1 MPTLI
6 IAEKPS
12 VARGIADAVGARER
26 RDGYIEGAGYL
37 ISWCR
42 GHIIDLDFPQ
52 DYPQWSGHWSM
63 SQLPMIPDTWRW
75 GVTAPEQY
83 KVLKGLLGRA
93 DVDLVINAC
102 DADREGEGI
111 FRRVWSYSG
120 CRKPVRRFWSTSLV
134 PEQVRADLAAA
145 KPQSDYDGLADAA
158 EGRAKADWL
167 VGLNASRALSCLYEG
182 SRLSAGRVQTPT
194 LALVVERT
202 RAIHNFKSVPFFQ
215 VECSVGRTG
224 RVRLLG
230 EKLTMRQEAEHRAQA
245 AVGSQCRLVK
255 VERKQ
260 EKCRAP
266 KLYDLT
272 GLQRDAST
280 RAGLTA
286 EDTLNALQSLYEK
299 KLATYPRTESRYI
312 GESDIPEAE
321 RTLAAIAVPGIV
333 GEAAAAG
340 FDASRADVARVA
352 DDSKVH
358 GHGAI
363 LPTALLGPKEMA
375 KLEGAERAVAVLI
388 CCRLMAATMDAATR
402 LKTKVEADINGD
414 AYTASGSTVT
424 DASWIAVDDACRA
437 AVASGGKSAEGEA
450 DDEAQDIPADI
461 AQGDTFTVGE
471 DDVRVK
477 DGKTTPPKPY
487 TDATLLSAM
496 EHAGRSIEDRELKAA
511 IEDDS
516 LHSGGLGTPAT
527 RASMIEKLIEAKY
540 IRRRGKTLTA
550 TERGETLID
559 IVCDSLK
566 TPELTAKWELSLSHI
581 ERGEGSLPDFLSG
594 IEGYTAA
601 VVSDLERGFDP
612 AQAAAVSGR
621 EELCPCPACG
631 APIVL
636 SRSGKQWQCSSSK
649 WAGKEEGWRLLQGC
663 GVKLNIVQNGKK
675 LTKSQCKSILSGK
688 TVHLTGLAKKDGS
701 GTFDTDARLGP
712 APYTGFVEFCR
723 SERTGGGRA
732 AGTGRPGARRAR
744 GKR

>member
-12 VARGIADAVGARER
+12 VARGIADAVGAHER
-26 RDGYIEGAGYL
+26 RDGYIEGGGYL

-52 DYPQWSGHWSM
+52 NYPQWSGHWSM
-63 SQLPMIPDTWRW
+63 SQLPMIPERWRW
-75 GVTAPEQY
+75 SVTAPEQY
-83 KVLKGLLGRA
+83 KVLKGLLDRA
-93 DVDLVINAC
+93 DVELVVNAC

-111 FRRVWSYSG
+111 FRRVWTHSD
-120 CRKPVRRFWSTSLV
+120 CKKPVRRFWSTSLV
-134 PEQVRADLAAA
+134 PEQVRTDLAHA
-145 KPQSDYDGLADAA
+145 KPLSDYDGLADAA

-202 RAIHNFKSVPFFQ
+202 RAIRDFKSVPFFQ
-215 VECSVGRTG
+215 VECSVGRTAH
-224 RVRLLG
+224 VRLAG
-230 EKLTMRQEAEHRAQA
+230 EKLKTRQEAERRAHA
-245 AVGSQCRLVK
+245 VVGSQCAILK
-255 VERKQ
+255 VERRQ

-286 EDTLNALQSLYEK
+286 EETLNALQTLYEK

-312 GESDIPEAE
+312 GESDIPETA
-321 RTLAAIAVPGIV
+321 RVLSVIAVPGIV

-340 FDASRADVARVA
+340 FDASRSDVARVA

-363 LPTALLGPKEMA
+363 LPTALLDAKEMA
-375 KLEGAERAVAVLI
+375 KLDGAERSVAILI
-388 CCRLMAATMDAATR
+388 CCRLMAATMDPATK
-402 LKTKVEADINGD
+402 LKTKVEGEINGD

-424 DASWIAVDDACRA
+424 DASWIAVDEACRA
-437 AVASGGKSAEGEA
+437 ALAGGGKAAEDE

-461 AQGDTFTVGE
+461 EQGDSFTVADG
-471 DDVRVK
+471 DVRVK

-516 LHSGGLGTPAT
+516 MHSGGLGTPAT

-540 IRRRGKTLTA
+540 IRRRGKTLAA
-550 TERGETLID
+550 TERGETLIG

-566 TPELTAKWELSLSHI
+566 TPELTAKWELALSHI
-581 ERGEGSLPDFLSG
+581 ERGEGSLSDFLSG

-612 AQAAAVSGR
+612 ARAAAVSGR
-621 EELCPCPACG
+621 EELCRCPVCD

-675 LTKSQCKSILSGK
+675 LTKSQAKAILSGK

-701 GTFDTDARLGP
+701 GTFDTDAKLGE

-723 SERTGGGRA
+723 GERPGGGTGGAGRA
-732 AGTGRPGARRAR
+732 GARRAR

>member
-12 VARGIADAVGARER
+12 VARGIADAVGAHER
-26 RDGYIEGAGYL
+26 RDGYIEGGGYL

-52 DYPQWSGHWSM
+52 
-63 SQLPMIPDTWRW
+63 
-75 GVTAPEQY
+75 
-83 KVLKGLLGRA
+83 
-93 DVDLVINAC
+93 NAC

-111 FRRVWSYSG
+111 FRRVWTHSG
-120 CRKPVRRFWSTSLV
+120 CKKPVRRFWSTSLV
-134 PEQVRADLAAA
+134 PEQVRTDLAHA
-145 KPQSDYDGLADAA
+145 KPLSDYDGLADAA

-202 RAIHNFKSVPFFQ
+202 RAIRGFKSVPFFQ
-215 VECSVGRTG
+215 VGRTAH
-224 RVRLLG
+224 VRLAG
-230 EKLTMRQEAEHRAQA
+230 EKLKTRQEAERRAHA
-245 AVGSQCRLVK
+245 AVGSQCAILK
-255 VERKQ
+255 VERRQ

-286 EDTLNALQSLYEK
+286 EETLNALQTLYEK

-312 GESDIPEAE
+312 GESDIPETA
-321 RTLAAIAVPGIV
+321 RVLSAIAVPGIV

-340 FDASRADVARVA
+340 FDASRSDVARVA

-363 LPTALLGPKEMA
+363 LPTALLDAKEMA
-375 KLEGAERAVAVLI
+375 ALAGAERAVAILI
-388 CCRLMAATMDAATR
+388 CCRLMAATMDPATK
-402 LKTKVEADINGD
+402 LKTKVEGEVNGD

-424 DASWIAVDDACRA
+424 DASWIAVDEACRA
-437 AVASGGKSAEGEA
+437 AAAGGGKAAEDE
-450 DDEAQDIPADI
+450 DDEAQDIPADLE
-461 AQGDTFTVGE
+461 QGDSFTVADG
-471 DDVRVK
+471 DVRVK

-516 LHSGGLGTPAT
+516 MHSGGLGTPAT
-527 RASMIEKLIEAKY
+527 RARMIEKLIEAKY
-540 IRRRGKTLTA
+540 IRRRGKTLSA

-566 TPELTAKWELSLSHI
+566 TPELTAKWELSLSHV
-581 ERGEGSLPDFLSG
+581 ERGEGSLSDFLSG

-621 EELCPCPACG
+621 EELCRCPACG

-636 SRSGKQWQCSSSK
+636 SRSGRQWQCSSSK

-663 GVKLNIVQNGKK
+663 GVKLNIVQNGRK
-675 LTKSQCKSILSGK
+675 LTKSQAKSILSGG
-688 TVHLTGLAKKDGS
+688 TVHLTGLSKKDGS
-701 GTFDTDARLGP
+701 GTFDTDAKLGA

-723 SERTGGGRA
+723 SEKPGGSAGRTGS
-732 AGTGRPGARRAR
+732 RRR
-744 GKR
+744 GGKR

>member
-12 VARGIADAVGARER
+12 VARGIADAVGAHER
-26 RDGYIEGAGYL
+26 RDGYIEGGGYL

-52 DYPQWSGHWSM
+52 NYPQWSGHWSM
-63 SQLPMIPDTWRW
+63 SQLPMIPERWRW
-75 GVTAPEQY
+75 SVTAPEQY
-83 KVLKGLLGRA
+83 KVLKGLLDRA
-93 DVDLVINAC
+93 DVELVVNAC

-111 FRRVWSYSG
+111 FRRVWTHSG
-120 CRKPVRRFWSTSLV
+120 CKKPVRRFWSTSLV
-134 PEQVRADLAAA
+134 PEQVRTDLAHA
-145 KPQSDYDGLADAA
+145 KPLSDYDGLADAA

-202 RAIHNFKSVPFFQ
+202 RAIRDFKSVPFFQ
-215 VECSVGRTG
+215 VECSVGRTAH
-224 RVRLLG
+224 VRLAG
-230 EKLTMRQEAEHRAQA
+230 EKLKTRQEAERRAHA
-245 AVGSQCRLVK
+245 VVGSQCAILK
-255 VERKQ
+255 VERRQ

-286 EDTLNALQSLYEK
+286 EETLNALQTLYEK

-312 GESDIPEAE
+312 GESDIPETA
-321 RTLAAIAVPGIV
+321 RVLSAIAVPGIV
-333 GEAAAAG
+333 GEPAAAG
-340 FDASRADVARVA
+340 FDASRSDIARVA

-363 LPTALLGPKEMA
+363 LPTALLDAKEMA
-375 KLEGAERAVAVLI
+375 KLDGAERSVAILI
-388 CCRLMAATMDAATR
+388 CCRLMAATMDPATK
-402 LKTKVEADINGD
+402 LKAKVEAEICGD

-424 DASWIAVDDACRA
+424 DASWIAVDEACRTA
-437 AVASGGKSAEGEA
+437 LADGGKAPDDE
-450 DDEAQDIPADI
+450 DEAQAIPADI
-461 AQGDTFTVGE
+461 EQGDSFTVGE
-471 DDVRVK
+471 GDVRVK

-511 IEDDS
+511 IENDS
-516 LHSGGLGTPAT
+516 MHSGGLGTPAT
-527 RASMIEKLIEAKY
+527 RASMIEKLIKAKY
-540 IRRRGKTLTA
+540 IRRRGKTLSA

-566 TPELTAKWELSLSHI
+566 TPELTAKWELSLSHV
-581 ERGEGSLPDFLSG
+581 ERGEGSLSDFLSG

-601 VVSDLERGFDP
+601 VVSDLEGGFDP

-621 EELCPCPACG
+621 EELCRCPACG

-675 LTKSQCKSILSGK
+675 LTKSQAKAILSGK
-688 TVHLTGLAKKDGS
+688 TVHLTGLSKKDGS
-701 GTFDTDARLGP
+701 GTFDTDAKLGE

-723 SERTGGGRA
+723 GERPDGGTGGAGRTG
-732 AGTGRPGARRAR
+732 TRRAR

>member
-12 VARGIADAVGARER
+12 VARGIADAVGAHER
-26 RDGYIEGAGYL
+26 RDGYIEGGGYL

-52 DYPQWSGHWSM
+52 NYPQWSGHWSM
-63 SQLPMIPDTWRW
+63 SQLPMIPERWRW
-75 GVTAPEQY
+75 SVTAPEQY
-83 KVLKGLLGRA
+83 KVLKGLLDRA
-93 DVDLVINAC
+93 DVELVVNAC

-111 FRRVWSYSG
+111 FRRVWTHSG
-120 CRKPVRRFWSTSLV
+120 CKKPVRRFWSTSLV
-134 PEQVRADLAAA
+134 PEQVRTDLAHA
-145 KPQSDYDGLADAA
+145 KPLSDYDGLADAA

-202 RAIHNFKSVPFFQ
+202 RAIRDFKSVPFFQ
-215 VECSVGRTG
+215 VECSVGRTAH
-224 RVRLLG
+224 VRLAG
-230 EKLTMRQEAEHRAQA
+230 EKLKTRQEAERRAHA
-245 AVGSQCRLVK
+245 VVGSQCAILK
-255 VERKQ
+255 VERRQ
-260 EKCRAP
+260 EKYRAP

-286 EDTLNALQSLYEK
+286 EETLNALQTLYEK

-312 GESDIPEAE
+312 GESDIPETA
-321 RTLAAIAVPGIV
+321 RVLSAIAVPGIV
-333 GEAAAAG
+333 GEAAAAE
-340 FDASRADVARVA
+340 FDASRSDVARVA

-363 LPTALLGPKEMA
+363 LPTALLDAKEMA
-375 KLEGAERAVAVLI
+375 ALAGAERAVAILI
-388 CCRLMAATMDAATR
+388 CCRLMAATMDPATK
-402 LKTKVEADINGD
+402 LKTKVEGEVNGD

-424 DASWIAVDDACRA
+424 DASWIAVDEACRA
-437 AVASGGKSAEGEA
+437 ALAGGGKAAEDE
-450 DDEAQDIPADI
+450 DDEAQDIPADLE
-461 AQGDTFTVGE
+461 QGDSFTVADG
-471 DDVRVK
+471 DVRVK

-516 LHSGGLGTPAT
+516 MHSGGLGTPAT
-527 RASMIEKLIEAKY
+527 RARMIEKLIEAKY
-540 IRRRGKTLTA
+540 IRRRGKTLSA

-566 TPELTAKWELSLSHI
+566 TPELTAKWELSLSHV
-581 ERGEGSLPDFLSG
+581 ERGEGSLSDFLSG

-601 VVSDLERGFDP
+601 VVSDLERGF
-612 AQAAAVSGR
+612 AAV
-621 EELCPCPACG
+621 
-631 APIVL
+631 
-636 SRSGKQWQCSSSK
+636 KQ
-649 WAGKEEGWRLLQGC
+649 G
-663 GVKLNIVQNGKK
+663 
-675 LTKSQCKSILSGK
+675 
-688 TVHLTGLAKKDGS
+688 
-701 GTFDTDARLGP
+701 
-712 APYTGFVEFCR
+712 
-723 SERTGGGRA
+723 
-732 AGTGRPGARRAR
+732 
-744 GKR
+744 

>member
-12 VARGIADAVGARER
+12 VARGIADAVGAHER
-26 RDGYIEGAGYL
+26 RDGYIEGGGYL

-52 DYPQWSGHWSM
+52 NYPQWSGHWSM
-63 SQLPMIPDTWRW
+63 SQLPMIPERWRW
-75 GVTAPEQY
+75 SVTAPEQY
-83 KVLKGLLGRA
+83 KVLKGLLDRA
-93 DVDLVINAC
+93 DVELVVNAC

-111 FRRVWSYSG
+111 FRRVWTHSG
-120 CRKPVRRFWSTSLV
+120 CKKPVRRFWSTSLV
-134 PEQVRADLAAA
+134 PEQVRTDLAHAN
-145 KPQSDYDGLADAA
+145 PLSDYDGLADAA

-202 RAIHNFKSVPFFQ
+202 RAIRGFKSVPFFQ
-215 VECSVGRTG
+215 VECSVGRTAH
-224 RVRLLG
+224 VRLAG
-230 EKLTMRQEAEHRAQA
+230 EKLKTRQEAERRAHA
-245 AVGSQCRLVK
+245 AVGSQCAILK
-255 VERKQ
+255 VERRQ

-286 EDTLNALQSLYEK
+286 EETLNALQTLYEK

-312 GESDIPEAE
+312 GESDIPETA
-321 RTLAAIAVPGIV
+321 RVLSAIAVPGIV

-340 FDASRADVARVA
+340 FDASRSDVARVA

-363 LPTALLGPKEMA
+363 LPTALLDAKEMA
-375 KLEGAERAVAVLI
+375 ALAGAERAVAILI
-388 CCRLMAATMDAATR
+388 CCRLMAATMDPATK
-402 LKTKVEADINGD
+402 LKTKVED
-414 AYTASGSTVT
+414 
-424 DASWIAVDDACRA
+424 
-437 AVASGGKSAEGEA
+437 E
-450 DDEAQDIPADI
+450 DDEAQDIPADLE
-461 AQGDTFTVGE
+461 QGDSFTVADG
-471 DDVRVK
+471 DVRVK

-516 LHSGGLGTPAT
+516 MHSGGLGTPAT
-527 RASMIEKLIEAKY
+527 RARMIEKLIEAKY
-540 IRRRGKTLTA
+540 IRRRGKTLSA

-566 TPELTAKWELSLSHI
+566 TPELTAKWELSLSHV
-581 ERGEGSLPDFLSG
+581 ERGEGSLSDFLSG

-601 VVSDLERGFDP
+601 VVSDLEGGFDP

-621 EELCPCPACG
+621 EELCRCPACG

-663 GVKLNIVQNGKK
+663 GVKLNIVQNGRK
-675 LTKSQCKSILSGK
+675 LTKSQAKSILSGG
-688 TVHLTGLAKKDGS
+688 TVHLTGLSKKDGS
-701 GTFDTDARLGP
+701 GTFDTDAKLGA

-723 SERTGGGRA
+723 SEKPGGSAGRTGS
-732 AGTGRPGARRAR
+732 RRR
-744 GKR
+744 GGKR

>member
-12 VARGIADAVGARER
+12 VARGIADAVGAHER
-26 RDGYIEGAGYL
+26 RDGYIEGGGYL

-52 DYPQWSGHWSM
+52 NYPQWSGHWSM
-63 SQLPMIPDTWRW
+63 SQLPMIPERWRW
-75 GVTAPEQY
+75 SVTAPEQY
-83 KVLKGLLGRA
+83 KVLKGLLDRA
-93 DVDLVINAC
+93 DVELVVNAC

-111 FRRVWSYSG
+111 FRRVWTHSG
-120 CRKPVRRFWSTSLV
+120 CKKPVRRFWSTSLV
-134 PEQVRADLAAA
+134 PEQVRTDLAHA
-145 KPQSDYDGLADAA
+145 KPLSDYDGLADAA

-202 RAIHNFKSVPFFQ
+202 RAIRGFKSVPFFQ
-215 VECSVGRTG
+215 VECSVGRTAH
-224 RVRLLG
+224 VRLAG
-230 EKLTMRQEAEHRAQA
+230 EKLKTRQEAERRAHA
-245 AVGSQCRLVK
+245 AVGSQCAILK
-255 VERKQ
+255 VERRQ

-286 EDTLNALQSLYEK
+286 EETLNALQTLYEK

-312 GESDIPEAE
+312 GESDIPETA
-321 RTLAAIAVPGIV
+321 RVLSAIAVPGIV

-340 FDASRADVARVA
+340 FDASRSDVARVA

-363 LPTALLGPKEMA
+363 LPTALLDAKEMA
-375 KLEGAERAVAVLI
+375 ALAGAERAVAILI
-388 CCRLMAATMDAATR
+388 CCRLMAATMDPATK
-402 LKTKVEADINGD
+402 LKTKVEGEVNGD

-424 DASWIAVDDACRA
+424 DASWIAVDEACRA
-437 AVASGGKSAEGEA
+437 ALAGGGKAAEDE

-461 AQGDTFTVGE
+461 EQGDSFTVADG
-471 DDVRVK
+471 DVRVK

-516 LHSGGLGTPAT
+516 MHSGGLGTPAT
-527 RASMIEKLIEAKY
+527 RARMIEKLIEAKY
-540 IRRRGKTLTA
+540 IRRRGKTLSA

-566 TPELTAKWELSLSHI
+566 TPELTAKWELSLSHV
-581 ERGEGSLPDFLSG
+581 ERGEGSLSDFLSG

-621 EELCPCPACG
+621 EELCRCPACG

-636 SRSGKQWQCSSSK
+636 SRSGRQWQCSSSK

-663 GVKLNIVQNGKK
+663 GVKLNIVQNGRK
-675 LTKSQCKSILSGK
+675 LTKSQAKAILSGK
-688 TVHLTGLAKKDGS
+688 TVHLTGLSKKDGS
-701 GTFDTDARLGP
+701 GTFDTDAKLGA

-723 SERTGGGRA
+723 SEKPGGSAGRTGS
-732 AGTGRPGARRAR
+732 RRR
-744 GKR
+744 GGKR

>member
-12 VARGIADAVGARER
+12 VARGIADAVGAHER
-26 RDGYIEGAGYL
+26 RDGYIEGGGYL

-52 DYPQWSGHWSM
+52 NYPQWSGHWSM
-63 SQLPMIPDTWRW
+63 SQLPMIPERWRW
-75 GVTAPEQY
+75 SVTAPEQY
-83 KVLKGLLGRA
+83 KVLKGLLDRA
-93 DVDLVINAC
+93 DVELVVNAC

-111 FRRVWSYSG
+111 FRRVWTHSG
-120 CRKPVRRFWSTSLV
+120 CKKPVRRFWSTSLV
-134 PEQVRADLAAA
+134 PEPVRTDLAHA
-145 KPQSDYDGLADAA
+145 KPLSDYDGLADAA

-202 RAIHNFKSVPFFQ
+202 RAIRDFKSVPFFQ
-215 VECSVGRTG
+215 VECSVGRTAH
-224 RVRLLG
+224 VRLAG
-230 EKLTMRQEAEHRAQA
+230 EKLKTRQEAERRAHA
-245 AVGSQCRLVK
+245 AVGSQCAILK
-255 VERKQ
+255 VERRQ

-286 EDTLNALQSLYEK
+286 EETLNALQTLYEK

-312 GESDIPEAE
+312 GESDIPETT
-321 RTLAAIAVPGIV
+321 RVLSAIAVPGIV

-340 FDASRADVARVA
+340 FDASRSDVARVA

-363 LPTALLGPKEMA
+363 LPTALLDAKEMA
-375 KLEGAERAVAVLI
+375 KL
-388 CCRLMAATMDAATR
+388 
-402 LKTKVEADINGD
+402 
-414 AYTASGSTVT
+414 
-424 DASWIAVDDACRA
+424 
-437 AVASGGKSAEGEA
+437 GGKAAEDE

-461 AQGDTFTVGE
+461 EQGDSFTVADG
-471 DDVRVK
+471 DVRVK

-516 LHSGGLGTPAT
+516 MHSGGLGTPAT
-527 RASMIEKLIEAKY
+527 RARMIEKLIEAKY
-540 IRRRGKTLTA
+540 IRRRGKTLSA

-566 TPELTAKWELSLSHI
+566 TPELTAKWELSLSHV
-581 ERGEGSLPDFLSG
+581 ERGEGSLSDFLSG

-621 EELCPCPACG
+621 EELCRCPACG

-636 SRSGKQWQCSSSK
+636 SRSGRQWQCSSSK

-663 GVKLNIVQNGKK
+663 GVKLNIVQNGRK
-675 LTKSQCKSILSGK
+675 LTKSQAKSILSGGA
-688 TVHLTGLAKKDGS
+688 VHLTGLSKKDGS
-701 GTFDTDARLGP
+701 DTFDTDAKLGA

-723 SERTGGGRA
+723 SEKPGGSAGRTGS
-732 AGTGRPGARRAR
+732 RRR
-744 GKR
+744 GGKR